1 MMNQFS
7 NDISRILAISK
18 DEAFRLSSSQIGPE
32 HLLLGI
38 LKQKNSILTD
48 LFSKLNIEPD
58 SIINELEEKVLLS
71 QTVNVDDNQMEE
83 LALNEMANN
92 ILKLSV
98 LEARLQHNM
107 FVDANHVVLAILHD
121 RSNNGAKEILEQNK
135 ISYKEIVKYIQQKN
149 QITNGLELSDDEED
163 IQRSPNSDK
172 SDKRS
177 ANTAQINQ
185 TKTPILNNFSID
197 LTQAARD
204 GKLDMVVGREKEIQR
219 VIEILCRRKK
229 NNPIL
234 IGEPG
239 VGKSAIAEGLAQ
251 MIAKRHTS
259 PLLYNKRIV
268 SLNMT
273 AIVAGTKY
281 RGQFEERIQ
290 ALLKEIEDNPDIIVF
305 IDEIHT
311 LIGAGSTPGSM
322 DAANI
327 MKPALAR
334 GVIQC
339 IGATTLDEYRNS
351 IEKDGAL
358 ERRFQKVLIEP
369 TSYDQTLSILKNI
382 KDRYERHH
390 SVNYTDEAIEALKK
404 AADGAEFA

>member
-1 MMNQFS
+1 
-7 NDISRILAISK
+7 
-18 DEAFRLSSSQIGPE
+18 
-32 HLLLGI
+32 
-38 LKQKNSILTD
+38 
-48 LFSKLNIEPD
+48 
-58 SIINELEEKVLLS
+58 
-71 QTVNVDDNQMEE
+71 
-83 LALNEMANN
+83 
-92 ILKLSV
+92 
-98 LEARLQHNM
+98 
-107 FVDANHVVLAILHD
+107 
-121 RSNNGAKEILEQNK
+121 
-135 ISYKEIVKYIQQKN
+135 
-149 QITNGLELSDDEED
+149 
-163 IQRSPNSDK
+163 
-172 SDKRS
+172 
-177 ANTAQINQ
+177 
-185 TKTPILNNFSID
+185 
-197 LTQAARD
+197 
-204 GKLDMVVGREKEIQR
+204 MVVGREKEIQR

-369 TSYDQTLSILKNI
+369 TSYDQTLSILKISKTATNVI
-382 KDRYERHH
+382 IVSITLMRQ
-390 SVNYTDEAIEALKK
+390 
-404 AADGAEFA
+404 

>member
-1 MMNQFS
+1 MILLKFDQTSGFT
-7 NDISRILAISK
+7 ISDNWDEDGSRDHRRNRPPLQRNAMEHVAIY
-18 DEAFRLSSSQIGPE
+18 EAQ
-32 HLLLGI
+32 
-38 LKQKNSILTD
+38 
-48 LFSKLNIEPD
+48 
-58 SIINELEEKVLLS
+58 EEYWN
-71 QTVNVDDNQMEE
+71 T
-83 LALNEMANN
+83 
-92 ILKLSV
+92 
-98 LEARLQHNM
+98 
-107 FVDANHVVLAILHD
+107 
-121 RSNNGAKEILEQNK
+121 
-135 ISYKEIVKYIQQKN
+135 
-149 QITNGLELSDDEED
+149 SDDEED

-290 ALLKEIEDNPDIIVF
+290 ALLKEIEDNAHNLV
-305 IDEIHT
+305 
-311 LIGAGSTPGSM
+311 AQSR
-322 DAANI
+322 AANSC
-327 MKPALAR
+327 PA
-334 GVIQC
+334 I
-339 IGATTLDEYRNS
+339 
-351 IEKDGAL
+351 
-358 ERRFQKVLIEP
+358 
-369 TSYDQTLSILKNI
+369 
-382 KDRYERHH
+382 HH
-390 SVNYTDEAIEALKK
+390 WNFV
-404 AADGAEFA
+404 